1 MCRVT
6 FTTHTASDTLG
17 CAGLEDGFCI
27 HITALL
33 RILFEWILQL
43 LLWQKGFTTDETSGL
58 LRHCTAGFVEDN
70 LAEYN
75 ITAKSAPASKR
86 KVSTVS
92 VTNKKRKIDESKKQ
106 ATPPAAKPL
115 TSPSKNVR
123 DSTRRTAFS
132 SPAKSLQF
140 NSPDRS
146 PTRSAVTPPRASPM
160 VLNKTTPELGRRR
173 PQVRAQLAPTAMRGI
188 EFLQADVLPPD
199 YRIVITTADQHC
211 FSTVK
216 YKKPCNHTWVKGS
229 LCVAINC
236 QYQAK
241 TNGPTVWVVKYLCP
255 TKNCCLN
262 KLRNTLNYQASEM
275 PISGVTWPR
284 DLVLTPMHQR
294 ALDVCQQAGLLINR

>member
-1 MCRVT
+1 MCRGT
-6 FTTHTASDTLG
+6 FTTQTASDTVG
-17 CAGLEDGFCI
+17 RAGLEDGFCI

-33 RILFEWILQL
+33 RMLFKWILQA

-58 LRHCTAGFVEDN
+58 LRHCTAGFVEDG

-75 ITAKSAPASKR
+75 INAKPAPVSKR
-86 KVSTVS
+86 KVATVS
-92 VTNKKRKIDESKKQ
+92 AISKKRKIDESIKPATSPAKK
-106 ATPPAAKPL
+106 TL

-123 DSTRRTAFS
+123 DSTITTAFS

-140 NSPDRS
+140 DSPNRS
-146 PTRSAVTPPRASPM
+146 PTRSAATPPRAAPF
-160 VLNKTTPELGRRR
+160 VPNKTTPELGRRR
-173 PQVRAQLAPTAMRGI
+173 PQVRAQLPPTARRGI
-188 EFLQADVLPPD
+188 EFLQDDVLPPD
-199 YRIVITTADQHC
+199 YRIVITTAEQHC
-211 FSTVK
+211 FSTVE

-262 KLRNTLNYQASEM
+262 KLRNTLNYQAAEM
-275 PISGVTWPR
+275 PIGGVTWPK

-294 ALDVCQQAGLLINR
+294 TLDVCQQAGLLVNR